1 MGAERDINEGV
12 REVLGIVVKKDLE
25 QPVGHSDRRTG
36 ENVSYVNVK
45 MVSEEPSRHLL
56 PRTLREALVTFIG
69 VIASGGTLILIN
81 KAVDLIWPS

>member
-1 MGAERDINEGV
+1 M
-12 REVLGIVVKKDLE
+12 
-25 QPVGHSDRRTG
+25 
-36 ENVSYVNVK
+36 NVK